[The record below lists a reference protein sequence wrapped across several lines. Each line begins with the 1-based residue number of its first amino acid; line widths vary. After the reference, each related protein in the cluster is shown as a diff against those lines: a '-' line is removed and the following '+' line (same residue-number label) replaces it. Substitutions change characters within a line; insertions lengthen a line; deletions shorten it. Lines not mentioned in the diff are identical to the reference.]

1 MLRQRTLRG
10 PVSTTGVGL
19 HTGVKVRLV
28 LRPAPP
34 GHGVRFVRTDL
45 PGHVEIAARPES
57 VGDTRMSS
65 CLIADDQRTRVST
78 VEHLMS
84 ALAGLGIDNLVVE
97 VDAGE
102 LPILDGSAA
111 PFVYLLESAGT
122 IEQDAARV
130 FARVRKK
137 VEVSDGEGNS
147 RRFARLE
154 PLEGFRLTFGI
165 DFNHPA
171 VNKTGQTATVDLGV
185 VPYSKGIA
193 RARTFGF
200 MQDVEALRS
209 SGLALGGSLDNAIV
223 MDEFRVL
230 NSDGLRYADEFVKHK
245 ILDAVGDLYLLGRPL
260 IGSYVA
266 HKSGHALNN
275 RLLRALQADADAI
288 ELVTFDRAED
298 APDFAR
304 LQLPVA
310 LAAAW

>member
-34 GHGVRFVRTDL
+34 DHGVRFVRADL
-45 PGHVEIAARPES
+45 PGRVEIAARPES

-65 CLIADDQRTRVST
+65 CLIAEDGTTRVST

-102 LPILDGSAA
+102 LPILDGSSA

-122 IEQDAARV
+122 VEQDAARV
-130 FARVRKK
+130 FARVRKQ
-137 VEVSDGEGNS
+137 VEVSDGEGSN

-171 VNKTGQTATVDLGV
+171 VDKTGQTATVDLGA

-260 IGSYVA
+260 IGAYIA

-275 RLLRALQADADAI
+275 RLLRALQADPDAI
-288 ELVTFDRAED
+288 ELVSFDRAED

-304 LQLPVA
+304 LQIPVA